1 MFSKTCTHFK
11 LWQRSMT
18 PPCPPQG
25 GNIAG
30 CVANIKHA
38 RNVLFILITLVSS
51 LTVYAQPPAKISWQ
65 LGHER
70 TTAGAPLAGLRSNSV
85 SDIVVHNGE
94 VWLGTGKGL
103 ARSSDGGETWVTY
116 THANGLPRGGLSSLA
131 VSDSIIWVATAFD
144 SLVPEGL
151 LPAGGGLAYST
162 DKGATWAYVEQPGP
176 TPIQNI
182 TFDIA
187 LHPTGV
193 WIASFGGGLQRT
205 ANRGQSWEVVPP
217 DSFFFDPLGNLNH
230 RVFSVINADGNLW
243 VGTAG
248 GVNKSLDGGNTWT
261 NFSHQNQTQA
271 ISGNF
276 VVALG
281 QQKWRGREYLWAAT
295 VNAEAEDEFRAVS
308 VSDDGGYSWHVS
320 LEDEF
325 AHNFAF
331 DDSIA
336 YVVSDNGLFRSNDF
350 GRTWAKFPSIE
361 DREQGQ
367 RYLSNELF
375 AAGVLGSRLFAG
387 GPDGLASTDD
397 DGANWHIARGSV
409 AAGEDGTPRTYA
421 YPNPF
426 SPFRH
431 NQLNNEGHVRF
442 QYNTTRA
449 TEVTIKVF
457 DFAMDLVAEVV
468 ARKSRPVAGNYFEVW
483 DGKNYRGDTVANGVY
498 FYRVELAGEGAQW
511 GKLIVLD

>member
-1 MFSKTCTHFK
+1 MRIK
-11 LWQRSMT
+11 LKAFT
-18 PPCPPQG
+18 PPKLIPRPLLLKREGKKSMGSCTLF
-25 GNIAG
+25 
-30 CVANIKHA
+30 KHA
-38 RNVLFILITLVSS
+38 RTLFVILFFLASAFTLH
-51 LTVYAQPPAKISWQ
+51 AQPPAKISWQ

-94 VWLGTGKGL
+94 IWLGTGKGL

-116 THANGLPRGGLSSLA
+116 THANGLPRGGLASLA

-162 DKGATWAYVEQPGP
+162 DKGATWSYVEQPGP

-205 ANRGQSWEVVPP
+205 TNRGQSWEVVPP

-230 RVFSVINADGNLW
+230 RVFSVINAEGNLW

-248 GVNKSLDGGNTWT
+248 GVNKTLDGGNTWT

-320 LEDEF
+320 LEGEF

-331 DDSIA
+331 DDSMA
-336 YVVSDNGLFRSNDF
+336 YAVSDNGLFRSNDF
-350 GRTWAKFPSIE
+350 GHTWAKFPLIE
-361 DREQGQ
+361 DREAGE

-387 GPDGLASTDD
+387 GPDGLAFTDD
-397 DGANWHIARGSV
+397 EGANWRIARGSV

-426 SPFRH
+426 SPFRQ
-431 NQLNNEGHVRF
+431 NQLNEDGHVRF
-442 QYNTTRA
+442 QYNTTKA

-468 ARKSRPVAGNYFEVW
+468 TRKSRPGAGNYFEVW
-483 DGKNYRGDTVANGVY
+483 DGKNYRGDIVANGVY